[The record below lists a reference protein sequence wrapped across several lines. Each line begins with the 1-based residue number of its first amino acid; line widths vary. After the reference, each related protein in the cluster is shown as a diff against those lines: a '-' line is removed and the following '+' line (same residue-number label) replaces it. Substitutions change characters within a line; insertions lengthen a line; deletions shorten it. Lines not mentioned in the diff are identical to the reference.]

1 MASDLRRGVHFTLLT
16 FLLSFPALAADDNGG
31 RWLGIDF
38 PRDSPVLALSVSM
51 GPTTAHVRGSS
62 LAVDLHA
69 SLILRNVGTKPL
81 SGLTMRVEA
90 QALPSGRGSVS
101 VPSLTAQPGETFP
114 VRIDM
119 ELLRP
124 FNAPRNETGPLVQV
138 SLDCALFSDLTAYGP
153 DNLHTR
159 RSLVVYELEARR
171 ERQYLASLLKSGQ
184 WVQLREELNF
194 GLPESTPPRL
204 GLEFLR
210 DPQMAGAREQP
221 VVVNPLTFRGAPVQP
236 IGGSAQVVG
245 NEIRSPHVEVRNV
258 SQKPVRSVELGWI
271 VRDDRGRDFMAGSV
285 PAFMP
290 EGAIQTVKM
299 TESGALRFSS
309 SSGQPMVIGA
319 LRAFINN
326 VEFTDG
332 KLWIPSLSDI
342 DGATTDPILRHE
354 IASSPE
360 QQRLAKLYRQK
371 GTAGLAEELKRLN

>member
-1 MASDLRRGVHFTLLT
+1 
-16 FLLSFPALAADDNGG
+16 
-31 RWLGIDF
+31 
-38 PRDSPVLALSVSM
+38 
-51 GPTTAHVRGSS
+51 
-62 LAVDLHA
+62 
-69 SLILRNVGTKPL
+69 
-81 SGLTMRVEA
+81 
-90 QALPSGRGSVS
+90 
-101 VPSLTAQPGETFP
+101 
-114 VRIDM
+114 
-119 ELLRP
+119 
-124 FNAPRNETGPLVQV
+124 
-138 SLDCALFSDLTAYGP
+138 
-153 DNLHTR
+153 
-159 RSLVVYELEARR
+159 
-171 ERQYLASLLKSGQ
+171 
-184 WVQLREELNF
+184 VQLREELNF

-245 NEIRSPHVEVRNV
+245 NEVRSPHVEVRNV

-309 SSGQPMVIGA
+309 SSGQPMIIGA